1 MSQKAYRR
9 YVLGRRKYWQESK
22 FLQETRN
29 RMELDHPD
37 LNPDGILNMKIDSS
51 LPFYWQI
58 WRWVLSGE
66 LSTHNSDTFFK

>member
-1 MSQKAYRR
+1 
-9 YVLGRRKYWQESK
+9 
-22 FLQETRN
+22 
-29 RMELDHPD
+29 MELDHPD